1 MRTVSAAAA
10 ALYRHQ
16 PTVAGVLKV
25 KHPPRPMPAA
35 AVATPGGV
43 AKPRVAAV
51 VIAKPPVARRIA
63 APLTVRD
70 MAAVLLAQARS
81 APPGIALPRQPIP
94 APRARPLAL
103 PSAGTD
109 WGALLRGVMARS
121 AR

>member
-1 MRTVSAAAA
+1 MKTVSAAAA

-16 PTVAGVLKV
+16 PTVAGVLAL
-25 KHPPRPMPAA
+25 KHPRRPIPAA

-51 VIAKPPVARRIA
+51 VVARAPVARRTA
-63 APLTVRD
+63 APLTVEA
-70 MAAVLLAQARS
+70 MAKVLLAQVRS
-81 APPGIALPRQPIP
+81 APPGIAIPRQPIP
-94 APRARPLAL
+94 AARARPLAL